1 MEQFDDL
8 FDVSR
13 LISSYLRDDLT
24 EKEQQGLQD
33 WLDARPENRK
43 QFERLTAEAKLKS
56 NYIVYGQTDKT
67 SAWARIVEETG
78 YHKRKKSFVINLR
91 IATAAASILIFLSV
105 GSYFYFNRTQPV
117 QMAAIKP
124 GTFKNDALP
133 GNKAILTLAN
143 GQKIVVNE
151 AKNGTIAQQGTTNI
165 SKTANGNI
173 VYAPGSKDAVIAYNT
188 YTIPRGG
195 GKHSLVL
202 ADGTLAVL
210 DAGSSIRYPTTFTGK
225 DRKVEVSGQVYFEV
239 VHNSAQPFFVTAKG
253 QTIEDI
259 GTHFNINAFDDE
271 PGVKTTLLE
280 GSIKIAGI
288 LLKPGQQAVQSN
300 NGKLSILDNVNTE
313 EVVAWKNDLFMF
325 TNNTTLPV
333 VMKQLS
339 RWYDLEVLYQG
350 KGQVY
355 HFGGDMPR
363 NSKLSE
369 VLRILAY
376 SGVQFSID
384 GKKIIVYQ

>member
-1 MEQFDDL
+1 MEDQDLIKALLEKYKAGTITDAEKAVLDKWYLHVAADSAEELSDEDRLQTFDNVL
-8 FDVSR
+8 HHLEEVIAEKRIRR
-13 LISSYLRDDLT
+13 L
-24 EKEQQGLQD
+24 
-33 WLDARPENRK
+33 WP
-43 QFERLTAEAKLKS
+43 
-56 NYIVYGQTDKT
+56 
-67 SAWARIVEETG
+67 
-78 YHKRKKSFVINLR
+78 R
-91 IATAAASILIFLSV
+91 IATVAASILFFLSV
-105 GSYFYFNRTQPV
+105 GGYFYFNRTQPV

-173 VYAPGSKDAVIAYNT
+173 VYAPGSTDAVIVYNT

-210 DAGSSIRYPTTFTGK
+210 DAGSSIRYPTAFTGK

-239 VHNSAQPFFVTAKG
+239 VHNSAQPFFVRAKG

-280 GSIKIAGI
+280 GRIKVTGI
-288 LLKPGQQAVQSN
+288 LLKPGQQAVQSD

-350 KGQVY
+350 KGKVY

-369 VLRILAY
+369 ILKILAY
-376 SGVQFSID
+376 SGVQFSVD